1 MADTVKRLMEYYGP
15 QSKIVIWAHNNHI
28 GDARATSMRSK
39 GLLNI
44 DQIIQEEYADE
55 DIPDRFWLF

>member
-1 MADTVKRLMEYYGP
+1 MEYYGP